1 MNQGIVGNERRAHI
15 AAHCAGDLFG
25 WQQDRVAVARR
36 EVSQLPGD
44 WRLES
49 DDEWGMWFDG
59 LAGGLWYL
67 MIFLDG
73 RWIAVDFSAGEQ
85 AIEGPWRDTA
95 RAAWEA
101 LGQKVA

>member
-1 MNQGIVGNERRAHI
+1 
-15 AAHCAGDLFG
+15 
-25 WQQDRVAVARR
+25 
-36 EVSQLPGD
+36 
-44 WRLES
+44 
-49 DDEWGMWFDG
+49 MWFDG